1 MARGIER
8 RGRRIVD
15 VRGDGNCFYRAL
27 SQQIN
32 DRYDI
37 VREEALIEI
46 ILNPKIYQSFIATVD
61 NSDNSMYKDINHYIE
76 SHSHNRV
83 WADNLMV
90 QAAANAYS
98 RNIEIVNEHG
108 CTVTIDARQ
117 STGRNLVI
125 TFNSKTQHYQSTEE
139 ACVHFN
145 IGNRDVDIHIGSQDK
160 DVDKQDDSD
169 GECPQHF
176 KDILKTVG
184 DCGSDNTDSDEEI
197 DNSFKK
203 ESRSLHNNGGL
214 RQILID
220 GKTDETKNPMLILKD
235 CGQKGLAQLSYV
247 NDAYPEYYRLH
258 KRMSK
263 KQNYFN
269 YIPVPTLICSEK

>member
-1 MARGIER
+1 
-8 RGRRIVD
+8 
-15 VRGDGNCFYRAL
+15 
-27 SQQIN
+27 
-32 DRYDI
+32 
-37 VREEALIEI
+37 
-46 ILNPKIYQSFIATVD
+46 
-61 NSDNSMYKDINHYIE
+61 MYNDINHYIE

-90 QAAANAYS
+90 QASANTYS
-98 RNIEIVNEHG
+98 RNIEIVNEHR
-108 CTVTIDARQ
+108 CTVNIDARQ

-139 ACVHFN
+139 ASVHFN
-145 IGNRDVDIHIGSQDK
+145 IGNRDVDTHVGSQDK

-169 GECPQHF
+169 GECPQNF

-184 DCGSDNTDSDEEI
+184 DCGSDNTESDEDI

-203 ESRSLHNNGGL
+203 ELRSLHNNGGL

-220 GKTDETKNPMLILKD
+220 GKTDETKIPMLILKD

-269 YIPVPTLICSEK
+269 YLHLFVQKNYKDLLNMFERCYIDILVYAIIILCGKSSLIEPKIISTPSYIHTSL